1 VRDRLATAAICLV
14 FAVVFGAVGAGASW
28 VIGKSIHDGMRAQ
41 DWVLV
46 KATVDAFNGR
56 QVSYRYSF
64 QGREYKG
71 DRMGTEIL
79 GGSDNLDSWHAD
91 MDNLLTTAKKEG
103 KPITIYVNPDNPAE
117 SMIDRAIRWKL
128 MLVFLPFALGF
139 GGVGVGALGML
150 VKTLVFGGARN
161 SSQPM
166 SRVGSQVGGV
176 AAQWAFAILWNVISI
191 PIGLMAVQDAI
202 DHGNWLLYL
211 VLFFPLIGFFMVLG
225 ALSSTFALVR
235 AAFTSSVAALRPARA
250 AAAPQPAPEPAA
262 TPAPSIPGSPSTTST
277 VFARGLIKDDP
288 PPSS

>member
-1 VRDRLATAAICLV
+1 VRDRFATAAICLV

-28 VIGKSIHDGMRAQ
+28 VIGKTIHDGMRAR

-46 KATVDAFNGR
+46 KATVDAFNRG
-56 QVSYRYSF
+56 QVSYRYTF
-64 QGREYKG
+64 DGREYKG

-91 MDNLLTTAKKEG
+91 MDNLLTTAKKQG
-103 KPITIYVNPDNPAE
+103 KPITIYVNPDSPAE

-150 VKTLVFGGARN
+150 VKTLVSGSG
-161 SSQPM
+161 SSSRSG

-176 AAQWAFAILWNVISI
+176 AAQWAFAIIWNVISI
-191 PIGLMAVQDAI
+191 PIGLFAVQDAI
-202 DHGNWLLYL
+202 DSGNWLLYL
-211 VLFFPLIGFFMVLG
+211 VLFFPLIGFFMLLG
-225 ALSSTFALVR
+225 ALSSTFALIR
-235 AAFTSSVAALRPARA
+235 TAFTSLAGLRPR
-250 AAAPQPAPEPAA
+250 PAA
-262 TPAPSIPGSPSTTST
+262 TRQPVPAVAPAPPIPSSTPTTST

-288 PPSS
+288 PTPS